1 MNPASAITQVWLLVS
16 ALVGT
21 VTVVVLVTAG
31 LRRGWW
37 SLRSD
42 HDPLWRAAGVAW
54 SVALLALAALAAG
67 FLLSTVLVPGAK
79 WAAIL
84 AALTTVLLWAA
95 SLWSDRAPD
104 GLAWPGRPTA
114 RPHRPIW
121 TVGVW
126 LLAASWVLLYWS
138 ASQMGAP
145 DPPTV
150 THLVAVGAGV
160 LVVGGLLIGVA
171 QAMRRRSGD
180 VRPDRMAS

>member
-16 ALVGT
+16 VLVGT

-42 HDPLWRAAGVAW
+42 HDPLWRAAGLAW
-54 SVALLALAALAAG
+54 GVTLLALAALAAG
-67 FLLSTVLVPGAK
+67 FLLSAALVPTAGWTAP
-79 WAAIL
+79 AA
-84 AALTTVLLWAA
+84 AVTAVVLWAV
-95 SLWSDRAPD
+95 SIWTGRAPD
-104 GLAWPGRPTA
+104 GLVWPGRPTA
-114 RPHRPIW
+114 RPHHPAW
-121 TVGVW
+121 AVGVW
-126 LLAASWVLLYWS
+126 LLAASWALLYWS

-150 THLVAVGAGV
+150 KNLAGVSAGV

-171 QAMRRRSGD
+171 QAGRRRSGD
-180 VRPDRMAS
+180 ARPGRMAG